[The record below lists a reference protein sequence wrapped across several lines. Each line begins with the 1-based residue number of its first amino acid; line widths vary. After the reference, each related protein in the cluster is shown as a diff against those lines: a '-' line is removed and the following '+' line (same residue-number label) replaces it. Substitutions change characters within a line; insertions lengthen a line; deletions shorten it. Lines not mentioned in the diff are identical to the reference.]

1 MTTMSTSK
9 GTPLTDLKYVNK
21 HYLKALESTGVGVDT
36 VEKLCSMTMQEL
48 GKVRGIGGIGVAEIV
63 RALREIGLKLKEA

>member
-1 MTTMSTSK
+1 MTPMSTQK
-9 GTPLTDLKYVNK
+9 GTPLTDLKDVNK
-21 HYLKALESTGVGVDT
+21 HYLKALEAVGVDT

-48 GKVRGIGGIGVAEIV
+48 GKVRGIGGIGVAEII